1 MFKKIFRFYYE
12 GFRSM
17 TIGKKLWTL
26 IIIKLIIIFAVLKV
40 FFFPD
45 YIGERCG
52 NDRESASHVR
62 TELLDNYRNY
72 QSENIKFHDQ
82 LNI

>member
-1 MFKKIFRFYYE
+1 MKLLYRIYDLYAD

-17 TIGKKLWTL
+17 KIGKTLWTI

-45 YIGERCG
+45 FLSEHATDGEKG
-52 NDRESASHVR
+52 GGVAGEIVDE
-62 TELLDNYRNY
+62 E
-72 QSENIKFHDQ
+72 
-82 LNI
+82 

>member
-1 MFKKIFRFYYE
+1 MKLLYRIYDLYAD

-17 TIGKKLWTL
+17 KIGKTLWTI

-45 YIGERCG
+45 FLSEHVTDGDKAGFVAGE
-52 NDRESASHVR
+52 
-62 TELLDNYRNY
+62 
-72 QSENIKFHDQ
+72 I
-82 LNI
+82 LNEE